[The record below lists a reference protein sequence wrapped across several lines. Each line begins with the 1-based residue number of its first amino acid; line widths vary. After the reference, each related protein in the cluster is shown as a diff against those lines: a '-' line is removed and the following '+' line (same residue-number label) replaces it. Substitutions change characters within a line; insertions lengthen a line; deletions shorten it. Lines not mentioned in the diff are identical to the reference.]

1 MDYVKSRFKP
11 GASRIKVWSITATPT
26 QFI

>member
-1 MDYVKSRFKP
+1 MEYVKLRFKP
-11 GASRIKVWSITATPT
+11 GTSRIKVWSITATWT